1 MGWVGQLRGASY
13 SPLATHW
20 AARVPSQSGQSHPS
34 VSPGVFSPRDGTE
47 GSLHSRFPAWD
58 FRCWPGLKP
67 QQEGPATFC
76 MEQRQWPGLC
86 VPPPIWPP
94 PVGAS
99 RPRGE
104 GLPGLQRVMA
114 ECGPWASEHFLNLQE
129 TEFPSPSPSRG
140 WISHTEEGGLCPR
153 LRLGGVSPLCGHTG
167 PLRASS
173 VPVGGR
179 HVEGLLS
186 GVGSRAPFRGD
197 GTLQPGIQGR
207 EGLIPQKWR
216 GADRTGDPSQHGDAL
231 RGAAL

>member
-1 MGWVGQLRGASY
+1 MALRGHCTAVSLPGT
-13 SPLATHW
+13 SGAGRDSSHSRKAQPHSAW
-20 AARVPSQSGQSHPS
+20 SRGSGQACVCPHLSGLLLWGHP
-34 VSPGVFSPRDGTE
+34 
-47 GSLHSRFPAWD
+47 
-58 FRCWPGLKP
+58 
-67 QQEGPATFC
+67 GPEERAC
-76 MEQRQWPGLC
+76 
-86 VPPPIWPP
+86 
-94 PVGAS
+94 
-99 RPRGE
+99 
-104 GLPGLQRVMA
+104 LQRVMA